1 MRYEVVDVEKQEHSP
16 IPCYAI
22 GSKGKMC
29 TRPARY
35 VRMRYGYVNI
45 FSNAKAWTVTDGFC
59 AGHAP
64 AHVDVKNALRM
75 ER

>member
-1 MRYEVVDVEKQEHSP
+1 MRYEVVDVEKTEHSP
-16 IPCYAI
+16 FPCYAT
-22 GSKGKMC
+22 GSKGRMC

-45 FSNAKAWTVTDGFC
+45 FSNAKAWTATDGFC
-59 AGHAP
+59 AAHAP
-64 AHVDVKNALRM
+64 AYVGVKRALRM